1 MSASLRRR
9 EGVLP
14 LVPDGIAQA
23 LSIFAVDFEP
33 QHDQPLARRVALATV
48 VAVVG
53 SLVAN
58 TILVGIG
65 TTIFPA
71 TKGFAHFRISDYG
84 TLTAIGVMLA
94 CMSWPVVTRIS
105 SVPQWLFLRT
115 AMVVMLVLWLPDLWI
130 LLHGEPPA
138 AVLVLML
145 MHLAVALIT
154 YPALVKLAPVG
165 PKSEPA
171 VGSSLPLW
179 I

>member
-9 EGVLP
+9 QGVLP
-14 LVPDGIAQA
+14 LVPDVVAQA

-33 QHDQPLARRVALATV
+33 QHDHPRARRVVLATM

-53 SLVAN
+53 SLLAN
-58 TILVGIG
+58 TILVGVG

-71 TKGFAHFRISDYG
+71 TKGFAHFRVSDYG
-84 TLTAIGVMLA
+84 TLTAIGVVLA
-94 CMSWPVVTRIS
+94 CMSWPIVTRIS
-105 SVPQWLFLRT
+105 SVPEWLFLRM
-115 AMVVMLVLWLPDLWI
+115 AVVVMLVLWLPDLWI

-145 MHLAVALIT
+145 MHVAIALIT
-154 YPALVKLAPVG
+154 YPALVKLAPVR
-165 PKSEPA
+165 PRPEPA